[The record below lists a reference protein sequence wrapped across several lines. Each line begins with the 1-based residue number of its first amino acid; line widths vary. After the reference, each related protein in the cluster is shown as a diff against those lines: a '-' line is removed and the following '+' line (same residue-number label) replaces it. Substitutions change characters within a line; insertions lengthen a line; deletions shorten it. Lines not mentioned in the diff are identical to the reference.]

1 MKNYAPVRCNVTIMY
16 ATSSTN
22 DSSLLAEAYFVAS
35 VQKLLFGFSSIS
47 NVSNSNHWTLDLII
61 FALNQ
66 FLPIAKTDTLNID
79 YS

>member
-1 MKNYAPVRCNVTIMY
+1 MKIYAPVRCKVTIMY

-35 VQKLLFGFSSIS
+35 VQKLLFDFSSIVI
-47 NVSNSNHWTLDLII
+47 VSNNNQCTLDLII